1 MKGMRKGK
9 HYNQGWLIR
18 KSFSKLI
25 FRLYIERY
33 IDEKDKGRLF
43 LYDPL
48 SDVDDPDFNLIQNL
62 VLRGLN
68 CEFGVNP

>member
-9 HYNQGWLIR
+9 HYNQGWLTR

-48 SDVDDPDFNLIQNL
+48 SDADDPDFNLIQNL

>member
-1 MKGMRKGK
+1 MKGMREGK

-43 LYDPL
+43 FYDPL

-62 VLRGLN
+62 VLRGPN
-68 CEFGVNP
+68 CEFRVNP